1 MSGCG
6 RRGCCRPPAPPPA
19 NSRACTCFG
28 HKCVVDVRRW
38 PHPPFRGRGT
48 RGGLRLA
55 GSREAASRAPDR
67 PGPLLPP
74 HPVSCFARGLRP
86 PAARPLSPCRP
97 RGFSLASLP
106 LVPFVDR
113 RLFLRQGEP
122 AEAMGCRVFTAPP
135 PPPSPQSQSGIVCRK
150 QRGGGAGE
158 PLGQTRWPGLP
169 PIPRP
174 RSSAPS
180 LSLYLAEHS
189 FRRGRPLTVPGS

>member
-1 MSGCG
+1 MCRG
-6 RRGCCRPPAPPPA
+6 REAVA
-19 NSRACTCFG
+19 A
-28 HKCVVDVRRW
+28 
-38 PHPPFRGRGT
+38 PPFRGRGT

-74 HPVSCFARGLRP
+74 HPVSCFARGLQP

-122 AEAMGCRVFTAPP
+122 AEAMGCRVFTPPPCPPNHSQGLCAGSSEGAGPENLWGRPDGPASPPSLVPAPP
-135 PPPSPQSQSGIVCRK
+135 LQAFPCTWQSTPSVA
-150 QRGGGAGE
+150 GG
-158 PLGQTRWPGLP
+158 R
-169 PIPRP
+169 
-174 RSSAPS
+174 
-180 LSLYLAEHS
+180 
-189 FRRGRPLTVPGS
+189 

>member
-1 MSGCG
+1 MCRG
-6 RRGCCRPPAPPPA
+6 REAVA
-19 NSRACTCFG
+19 A
-28 HKCVVDVRRW
+28 
-38 PHPPFRGRGT
+38 PPFRGRGT

-74 HPVSCFARGLRP
+74 HPVSCFARGLQP

-113 RLFLRQGEP
+113 RLFLRRGEP

-135 PPPSPQSQSGIVCRK
+135 IPPITVRDCVQEAVRGRGRRTSGADLMARPPPPSLVPAPPLQAFPCTWQSTPSVA
-150 QRGGGAGE
+150 GG
-158 PLGQTRWPGLP
+158 R
-169 PIPRP
+169 
-174 RSSAPS
+174 
-180 LSLYLAEHS
+180 
-189 FRRGRPLTVPGS
+189 